1 MSDARVWYITV
12 DGATQGPFT
21 AGEVR
26 DQLQAGSINPQTY
39 VFRQGLGNWIPLA
52 QAPELGAAA
61 PVPPLPRAAAPAS
74 AAGAP
79 AGPRC
84 HEIDYQIHGDDMQF
98 VDVVLDPGEAVIAE
112 AGTMMYITNGIQMET
127 RFTDGSSPDKGFMG
141 KLLDAGKRVVTGES
155 LFLTLY
161 TNRGAGRETAAFAA
175 PYPGK
180 IIVADLKEHDGTLI
194 CQKDSFLC
202 AAYGTSLGIAF
213 TKRLGAGFFGGEG
226 FILQKMEGDGKV
238 FIHACGTIVKRVL
251 GPGETLRVDTGC
263 LVAMDRSVTYD
274 IQFVGSV
281 KTAFFGGEG
290 LFFVTLTGPG
300 QVFLQSLPF
309 SRLADRIY
317 SHAPSAGGSRKEEGS
332 VLGGLGS
339 LLGGD
344 R

>member
-1 MSDARVWYITV
+1 MSEERIWFVSVA
-12 DGATQGPFT
+12 GASQGPFT
-21 AGEVR
+21 AAEVR
-26 DQLQAGSINPQTY
+26 AKRQSGDITPQSY
-39 VFRQGLGNWIPLA
+39 VFRQGLSGWIPLA
-52 QAPELGAAA
+52 DAPELDGAAPTPSA
-61 PVPPLPRAAAPAS
+61 PAAA
-74 AAGAP
+74 GQ
-79 AGPRC
+79 RC
-84 HEIDYQIHGDDMQF
+84 HEIDYQVHGDDMQF
-98 VDVVLDPGEAVIAE
+98 VEILLDAGESVIAE
-112 AGTMMYITNGIQMET
+112 AGSMMYITNGIQMET

-141 KLLDAGKRVVTGES
+141 KLFDAGKRVITGES

-161 TNRGAGRETAAFAA
+161 TNRSVGRETAAFAA

-180 IIVADLKEHDGTLI
+180 IIAADLKDHGGTLL

-202 AAYGTSLGIAF
+202 AAYGTALGIAF
-213 TKRLGAGFFGGEG
+213 TKRIGAGFFGGEG

-238 FIHACGTIVKRVL
+238 FIHACGTIVRRTL

-263 LVAMDRSVTYD
+263 LVAMDKTVAYD
-274 IQFVGSV
+274 IQYIGSV
-281 KTAFFGGEG
+281 KTALFGGEG

-317 SHAPSAGGSRKEEGS
+317 SHAPAAGGSRKEEGS